1 MSLIKGPWGQF
12 AWAELAWAELG
23 TDVVSASDVGVGT
36 DVINV
41 LVKALFITDSGI
53 GVEILAPDEFIDI
66 QDSGIG
72 VEVATIQQMKYI
84 SDVGIGVE
92 AIKERGFVIPDNG
105 VGVESFLHAWDVI
118 IIIG

>member
-1 MSLIKGPWGQF
+1 MKGPYGQS

-53 GVEILAPDEFIDI
+53 GVEILAPDEFVDV

-84 SDVGIGVE
+84 SDSGVGVD
-92 AIKERGFVIPDNG
+92 AVMERDFVIPDSG
-105 VGVESFLHAWDVI
+105 IGVESFLHAWDVI